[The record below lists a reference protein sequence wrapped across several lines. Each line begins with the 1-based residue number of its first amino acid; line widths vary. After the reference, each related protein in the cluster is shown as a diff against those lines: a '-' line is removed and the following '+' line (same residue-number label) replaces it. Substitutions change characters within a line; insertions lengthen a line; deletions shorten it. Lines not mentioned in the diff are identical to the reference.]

1 MVPESGKPDGSGAAE
16 PAVSGR
22 TAYHGCV
29 RLRTYAVTSEPV
41 IRRARP
47 DDVDAIAR
55 LLRESAEHQG
65 APDALCVD
73 AADLL
78 REGFGAAAR
87 FHALVADADG
97 RLVGLALYGFNF
109 STWTSIN
116 GIHLEDLY
124 VDPAFRRRGVALAL
138 MRELAAIARST
149 GCRRLRWF
157 VLRSNTAARRFYE
170 AIGAEPLEDWLYT
183 QIDPSRLLP

>member
-1 MVPESGKPDGSGAAE
+1 MMAFAMATAPLIRPGRPE
-16 PAVSGR
+16 
-22 TAYHGCV
+22 
-29 RLRTYAVTSEPV
+29 
-41 IRRARP
+41 
-47 DDVDAIAR
+47 DVDAIVR
-55 LLRESAEHQG
+55 LLTDSAEQQG

-78 REGFGAAAR
+78 REGFGAHPR
-87 FHALVADADG
+87 FETLVAEVDG
-97 RLVGLALYGFNF
+97 PLVGLALYAFNF

-124 VDPAFRRRGVALAL
+124 VEPAWRRRGVGLAL
-138 MRELAAIARST
+138 MRELATIARSH

-157 VLRSNTAARRFYE
+157 VLRSNTGARRFYE
-170 AIGAEPLEDWLYT
+170 SIGAETLGDFLYT